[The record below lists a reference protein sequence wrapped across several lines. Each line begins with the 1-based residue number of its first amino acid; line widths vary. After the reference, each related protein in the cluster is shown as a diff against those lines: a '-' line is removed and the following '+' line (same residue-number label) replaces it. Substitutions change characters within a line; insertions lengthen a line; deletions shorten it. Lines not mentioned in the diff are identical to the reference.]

1 MHTRSLRDAPA
12 GTLAVAVVLT
22 GQLRSFGELAV
33 QDSIVQLRRLF
44 NRTDVFAFVSLVDS
58 FSTAQTSASILG
70 PRDPR
75 SAGRNA
81 LGRKGCHRLLSDP
94 KIRTAMAKLN
104 PVAIAT
110 FNDSDVPCLPAGPCH
125 RVPHNR
131 PDGHWT
137 YYWPMYWAEQRGY
150 ALVTS
155 HEATVGLKYDAVVRA
170 RPDMQLQFLPSEHA
184 WKMWQAFAD
193 ADAHLQMDTFALM
206 TRAAAGI
213 YFRAAAFFVADRC
226 KMLTSEDTCNAADH
240 NSNDLAC
247 SPAWSTQ
254 CFLQTLLSVQG
265 KVVRNFNHT
274 RMRAKIIR
282 PSDISASG
290 AVPWFELWPAT
301 CAYPPRQTG
310 MAERYSCIV

>member
-104 PVAIAT
+104 HVQRLGRAVLARRAVPPRAT
-110 FNDSDVPCLPAGPCH
+110 QSTRWPLDVL
-125 RVPHNR
+125 
-131 PDGHWT
+131 
-137 YYWPMYWAEQRGY
+137 
-150 ALVTS
+150 L
-155 HEATVGLKYDAVVRA
+155 
-170 RPDMQLQFLPSEHA
+170 
-184 WKMWQAFAD
+184 
-193 ADAHLQMDTFALM
+193 AHVLG
-206 TRAAAGI
+206 RAARVCPGD
-213 YFRAAAFFVADRC
+213 VARG
-226 KMLTSEDTCNAADH
+226 NGG
-240 NSNDLAC
+240 
-247 SPAWSTQ
+247 P
-254 CFLQTLLSVQG
+254 
-265 KVVRNFNHT
+265 KV
-274 RMRAKIIR
+274 
-282 PSDISASG
+282 
-290 AVPWFELWPAT
+290 
-301 CAYPPRQTG
+301 
-310 MAERYSCIV
+310 